1 MKSNLCRLKQVRIC
15 VEITAENIIV
25 RIADVNESIER

>member
-1 MKSNLCRLKQVRIC
+1 MQTKAGQIC